1 MVGSEFYF
9 YFVFLR
15 VIFVFLE
22 KFSELVSKV
31 FFGLS

>member
-9 YFVFLR
+9 YFVFSR
-15 VIFVFLE
+15 VISVFLE
-22 KFSELVSKV
+22 KFFELVSKV